1 MPTTDIFSFLYL
13 QNSYIHAFCVLG
25 QNDPQTTVAHICH
38 GKTYFSTA
46 KLTFPRQNLLSHG
59 KTYFFTAKLTF
70 PRQNLLSHGKTY
82 FSTAKLTFSRQNIL
96 FHGKTY
102 FLPKIWNLERES
114 GNGIRNPEYSESG
127 RKAKI
132 TTESNKLND
141 SFSKVLLKSTINKV
155 DKASRLIVCMYVFS
169 YNISPTGLLIS
180 PVQNS
185 QWR

>member
-1 MPTTDIFSFLYL
+1 M
-13 QNSYIHAFCVLG
+13 
-25 QNDPQTTVAHICH
+25 AHICH

-46 KLTFPRQNLLSHG
+46 KLTFSRQNLL
-59 KTYFFTAKLTF
+59 F
-70 PRQNLLSHGKTY
+70 HGKTY
-82 FSTAKLTFSRQNIL
+82 FSTAKLTF
-96 FHGKTY
+96 FHGKTYFLTAKLTLPRQTY
-102 FLPKIWNLERES
+102 FLPKIWN
-114 GNGIRNPEYSESG
+114 PEYSEIG

-155 DKASRLIVCMYVFS
+155 DKASRLILCMYVFS